1 MLLVATAIPEVIP
14 PPLILHQ
21 DPVLDLETLLLLFPE
36 NIFCKYGCL
45 PRMQISNIFDHAYL
59 SVHLSRLQVINHSKN
74 FIFSSDTSP
83 SRLVPRFF
91 SFNVGFH
98 LVLQNIFFLGGGG
111 FQPRSIQ
118 ESVVFKLPDQQ

>member
-1 MLLVATAIPEVIP
+1 
-14 PPLILHQ
+14 
-21 DPVLDLETLLLLFPE
+21 
-36 NIFCKYGCL
+36 
-45 PRMQISNIFDHAYL
+45 MQISNIFDHAYL
-59 SVHLSRLQVINHSKN
+59 SVYLSRLQVINHSKN
-74 FIFSSDTSP
+74 FIFSSDTSA

-98 LVLQNIFFLGGGG
+98 LVLQNFFFLG